1 MNEDTWE
8 ILNCKLN
15 IFVTYL
21 TYILEGV
28 AADVTTRLFVVI
40 GETVVVETA
49 GKQIISLRNIIF
61 KLKKTNN

>member
-21 TYILEGV
+21 TYILEGFV
-28 AADVTTRLFVVI
+28 ADVTTRLFVVI
-40 GETVVVETA
+40 GVIVVVEPA
-49 GKQIISLRNIIF
+49 GKQIISSRISIC
-61 KLKKTNN
+61 KLTKPNT